1 MNSRHLHL
9 FRPDGVT
16 YSCSGRRGAL
26 LWLPFPADH
35 EETVAQGDFSK
46 WIVKY
51 IDDCFKTAEDL
62 GCGVSRMEDIV
73 LVTGRHI
80 ARSWI
85 SVAFSE
91 SLGGSQASFK
101 VQASGDSN
109 VRLEEREVRG
119 GELKLGP
126 SGEGSFHVIL
136 GSELLL
142 RNHDLDAWGN
152 RTYQRTNAFSF
163 KGTVLFVS

>member
-1 MNSRHLHL
+1 M
-9 FRPDGVT
+9 
-16 YSCSGRRGAL
+16 C
-26 LWLPFPADH
+26 LPFPADH
-35 EETVAQGDFSK
+35 EETVAYGDFSE
-46 WIVKY
+46 WIVNN
-51 IDDCFKTAEDL
+51 IDDCLRVAKDL

-91 SLGGSQASFK
+91 TLGGSQTSFE
-101 VQASGDSN
+101 VRVSGDSN
-109 VRLEEREVRG
+109 VHLEVRDVRG

-126 SGEGSFHVIL
+126 SGEVGFYIIL
-136 GSELLL
+136 GRELLL
-142 RNHDLDAWGN
+142 RSHDLDALGT

>member
-1 MNSRHLHL
+1 
-9 FRPDGVT
+9 
-16 YSCSGRRGAL
+16 
-26 LWLPFPADH
+26 
-35 EETVAQGDFSK
+35 
-46 WIVKY
+46 
-51 IDDCFKTAEDL
+51 
-62 GCGVSRMEDIV
+62 MEDII

-126 SGEGSFHVIL
+126 SGEVSFHVIL

-142 RNHDLDAWGN
+142 RSHDLDARGT